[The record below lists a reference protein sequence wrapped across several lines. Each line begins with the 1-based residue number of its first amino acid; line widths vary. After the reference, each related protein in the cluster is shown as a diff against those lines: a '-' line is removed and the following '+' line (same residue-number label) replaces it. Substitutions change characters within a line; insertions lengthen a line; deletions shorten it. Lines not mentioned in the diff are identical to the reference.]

1 MSADVEFQGR
11 DLRGTSFRSQ
21 DLTEADFSDS
31 DVRGADFSDARLV
44 RAKFTGA
51 RIGVRPIT
59 AALILV
65 AALAASV
72 AAGVMVGYF
81 ADTIRN
87 RAVASDWRD
96 VLSGWLLVIVV
107 VVFFGFLILKGVRQA
122 VRAALIVLV
131 VALVV
136 DVILVVSIAGEVRFL
151 NAAWLIGLL
160 LLFGL
165 ASLAGVLGRIVGG
178 TFGAWAIGFV
188 AVLGGIA
195 AGRAHGGLAAIAV
208 SLLLVFVSK
217 RAIKLDERDRPL
229 RELAQRIVTRRGT
242 RFSGADVS
250 GADFTGTLLA
260 QADVSHATLDGATWN
275 AGEGPVTY
283 VSDES

>member
-1 MSADVEFQGR
+1 LPADNDFHSR
-11 DLRGTSFRSQ
+11 DVRGASFREQ
-21 DLTEADFSDS
+21 DLTGADFSEA

-44 RAKFTGA
+44 GATFTGA
-51 RIGVRPIT
+51 RIGVRPLT
-59 AALILV
+59 GAVILV
-65 AALAASV
+65 VALAASV

-81 ADTIRN
+81 ADTIRD
-87 RAVASDWRD
+87 RATASDWRD
-96 VLSGWLLVIVV
+96 VLSGWLLVAIVF
-107 VVFFGFLILKGVRQA
+107 VFFGFLILKGVRQA
-122 VRAALIVLV
+122 ARAALIVLV

-151 NAAWLIGLL
+151 NGVWLIGLL

-165 ASLAGVLGRIVGG
+165 AALAGVLGRIVGG
-178 TFGAWAIGFV
+178 AFGAWATGFV

-217 RAIKLDERDRPL
+217 RALKLDERDRPL
-229 RELAQRIVTRRGT
+229 RELANRIVTRRGT

-260 QADVSHATLDGATWN
+260 QADVSHAMLDGATWD
-275 AGEGPVTY
+275 AGKGPMT
-283 VSDES
+283 STADDS